1 MKKYSKKG
9 LERRKAETFI
19 SNRGELIYIIE
30 YIDCNNCT
38 VQFEDG
44 TVLYERKY
52 YDIKKGHIKNPNYP
66 LVYGVG
72 YVGEGV
78 FSFKK
83 NKKAHSTWINI
94 LKRCYYEKFHT
105 VRPTYKNVTVCEEWH
120 NFQNFAKWY
129 EENWKSWMEGWHI
142 DKDLLVEGNK
152 VYSPEACCFIPN
164 EINCLFVNNKQAGVR
179 KIGNKYIA
187 VISIDS
193 NKKHLGTFE
202 TYEEAE
208 NVYIKSKEQ
217 NIKRVINKY
226 QNLISYDIY
235 NKLFNYVIKYEKI

>member
-1 MKKYSKKG
+1 MKRYSKKG
-9 LERRKAETFI
+9 LEKRKAETFI

-83 NKKAHSTWINI
+83 NKREDLRESTSTIVLCQKYRTPSDLEIAWIEG
-94 LKRCYYEKFHT
+94 C
-105 VRPTYKNVTVCEEWH
+105 VCWS
-120 NFQNFAKWY
+120 QP
-129 EENWKSWMEGWHI
+129 
-142 DKDLLVEGNK
+142 L
-152 VYSPEACCFIPN
+152 
-164 EINCLFVNNKQAGVR
+164 
-179 KIGNKYIA
+179 
-187 VISIDS
+187 
-193 NKKHLGTFE
+193 KHLCGW
-202 TYEEAE
+202 
-208 NVYIKSKEQ
+208 
-217 NIKRVINKY
+217 
-226 QNLISYDIY
+226 
-235 NKLFNYVIKYEKI
+235 